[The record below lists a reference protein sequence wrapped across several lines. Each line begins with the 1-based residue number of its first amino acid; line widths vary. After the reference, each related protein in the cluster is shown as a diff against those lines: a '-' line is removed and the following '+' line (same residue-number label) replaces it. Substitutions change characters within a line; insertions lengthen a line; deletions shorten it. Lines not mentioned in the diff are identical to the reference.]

1 MGYSPTMRARIRLQ
15 QLPEGG
21 RNYRICEADG
31 ELLTRWSPLGP
42 IQGAL
47 DGGGFDHY
55 GDARI
60 FASRVDR
67 VRAQLDADQRGR
79 RFEAA

>member
-1 MGYSPTMRARIRLQ
+1 MRARIRLQ
-15 QLPEGG
+15 QLPSGDLT
-21 RNYRICEADG
+21 YRIVEADG

-42 IQGAL
+42 LLGAL
-47 DGGGFDHY
+47 DGGGFSHY
-55 GDARI
+55 DDARS

-67 VRAQLDADQRGR
+67 VRAQLGVDQRGR